1 MCPCEAGRHARGC
14 LCICHDGGDIDLND
28 ERRRKADGGR
38 VARLKLDTDL
48 RTHGRSMTATARQRL
63 SEVHT
68 DRERD
73 LRARR
78 ALALKWFGET
88 DPYLPEHLRG

>member
-1 MCPCEAGRHARGC
+1 
-14 LCICHDGGDIDLND
+14 
-28 ERRRKADGGR
+28 
-38 VARLKLDTDL
+38 
-48 RTHGRSMTATARQRL
+48 MTATARQRL